1 MVTIAPR
8 VSCFTVLM
16 ILCSVALCGSQQ
28 ASQVR
33 PAANP
38 IRVQTGEVVVDVSVT
53 DGNGKPVRGLT
64 QANFKVYE
72 DGVNQHIEF
81 YNVTSGDAGSI
92 AGAAVLMV
100 VVVAI
105 AALVPAQ
112 RALRLSPT
120 EALRLE

>member
-1 MVTIAPR
+1 
-8 VSCFTVLM
+8 M